1 VVRGYY
7 FEIPVQ
13 DLQRAISFYE
23 ALFAISMEREEI
35 DGNQYAHFPAVE
47 EGPGISGSLALG
59 ESYLPSRDGTRI
71 YLSVDS
77 SVETLRRARELGGET
92 LYPKT
97 AIGEHGF
104 VAEFADSE
112 GNCVALHEGT

>member
-1 VVRGYY
+1 MVHGYF

-13 DLQRAISFYE
+13 DLHRAISFYE

-35 DGNQYAHFPAVE
+35 DGNQYAHFPAVD

-59 ESYLPSRDGTRI
+59 ESYLPSRAGTRI
-71 YLSVDS
+71 YLSVASIDEMLTRVMNLS
-77 SVETLRRARELGGET
+77 GEI

-97 AIGEHGF
+97 AIGVHGF

-112 GNCVALHEGT
+112 GNCVALHEGV

>member
-1 VVRGYY
+1 MVRGYY

-13 DLQRAISFYE
+13 DLHRAISFYE
-23 ALFAISMEREEI
+23 TLFAISMEREEI
-35 DGNQYAHFPAVE
+35 DGNQYAHFPSVSD
-47 EGPGISGSLALG
+47 GPGISGALALG
-59 ESYLPSRDGTRI
+59 ESYLPSRVGTRI

-77 SVETLRRARELGGET
+77 IDETLGRVVDLGGEI

-97 AIGEHGF
+97 AIGVYGF

>member
-1 VVRGYY
+1 MVRGYF

-13 DLQRAISFYE
+13 DLHRAISFYE
-23 ALFAISMEREEI
+23 ALFAISLEREAI
-35 DGNQYAHFPAVE
+35 DGNQYAHFPAAD

-59 ESYLPSRDGTRI
+59 ESYVPSRAGTRI

-77 SVETLRRARELGGET
+77 IDETLTRVVELGCEI

-97 AIGEHGF
+97 AIGVHGF

>member
-1 VVRGYY
+1 MRGSH

-13 DLQRAISFYE
+13 DLDRAVSFYE
-23 ALFAISMEREEI
+23 TLFAISMEREEI
-35 DGNQYAHFPAVE
+35 DGNQYAHFPIVS

-59 ESYLPSRDGTRI
+59 ESYLPSRAGTRI
-71 YLSVDS
+71 YLNVDS
-77 SVETLRRARELGGET
+77 IAETLARGVELGGEI

-97 AIGEHGF
+97 AIGEYGF

-112 GNCVALHEGT
+112 GNCIALHEGT